1 MLQQRKNLKKIGLLI
16 NLFSDKGS
24 KLKAQFYLMGNWFIR
39 PIQTNALEITYSK
52 RKYYMT
58 MKKMKYIKTMEDL
71 ILHIGLLKTMYKKL
85 ELADNEPLF
94 WYSAF
99 RITDFTIIR
108 LDDTREFVEVKALYR
123 KN

>member
-1 MLQQRKNLKKIGLLI
+1 MKKIGLLI